1 MEKSIEQ
8 MLYKRDVVFR
18 NSVTVEVVM
27 ELIGIFCDNMV
38 LAEVAVVAMATTLVL
53 WHVFLAGDK
62 KRVRRRCN

>member
-1 MEKSIEQ
+1 MEKSIER

-27 ELIGIFCDNMV
+27 ELVGIFCNNMV

-53 WHVFLAGDK
+53 WHVFLAGDRK
-62 KRVRRRCN
+62 PQRRVTR

>member
-1 MEKSIEQ
+1 MEKSIER

-27 ELIGIFCDNMV
+27 ELVGIFCNNMV

-53 WHVFLAGDK
+53 WHVFLAGDRK
-62 KRVRRRCN
+62 SQRRVTR